1 MTQHT
6 STLGALEH
14 RCYARTSMVQ
24 PGSSRDPAAYLPT
37 VPASAGYAPIV
48 PVPQAPPGEGAG
60 VLARLPLQIGTTST
74 WSAGRAAAALFP
86 GFALLGVA
94 VMAATHIGSF
104 TLVAAIGAVGGML
117 ILYAIGHIRGAI
129 RTRASDVLLLPDGL
143 LVDGGQLHAEKMPWS
158 EFTAPYAE
166 IEETTVRRITLGS
179 MLMVALMILTQTS
192 GGSATSGVRV
202 WRLHVHRKGEKRTI
216 AETDRPIERDS
227 MQAAASS
234 VCAVVSGQRYVA
246 EAPAVPAKIL
256 SCQSCGAPAVPDDA
270 AFVKCA
276 YCNVQVALPDDIR
289 GQAAAVKN
297 ASQNRAATAGII
309 AKLREQPRAAH
320 ANQWLTVIA
329 VLMFGAWPIGWGL
342 VAFRVLADGFQATD
356 LFCLL
361 LPFAAVVAGFFLAR
375 ARLADRGALQLLTL
389 GFGALSPR
397 KEGEPSRCRRC
408 QGPLPVAGLGGVT
421 QCRYCSAENIVGLDL
436 RPSVDQARTEQ
447 ATFDVALA
455 QRAAEKR
462 LWTTLTIVAGFALLA
477 WMAGTVAYIAHI
489 EEADHASGHE
499 SAKSHPSPPP
509 PPASPPPPQGRETPP
524 KGSPPPPRPGGT
536 KKPK

>member
-1 MTQHT
+1 M
-6 STLGALEH
+6 A
-14 RCYARTSMVQ
+14 Q
-24 PGSSRDPAAYLPT
+24 PRPSHDPAAYLPT
-37 VPASAGYAPIV
+37 VPASAGYAPPV
-48 PVPQAPPGEGAG
+48 VAPLPVPAEAAG

-94 VMAATHIGSF
+94 VMAASHIGDARVV
-104 TLVAAIGAVGGML
+104 VALAAVGVML
-117 ILYAIGHIRGAI
+117 ILYAIGHVRGAI
-129 RTRASDVLLLPDGL
+129 RTRASDVLLLADGL
-143 LVDGGQLHAEKMPWS
+143 LVDGGHLHAQRMPWA

-166 IEETTVRRITLGS
+166 IEDTTVKRLTLGG
-179 MLMVALMILTQTS
+179 MLGVALMILTRSSSWDWGTRN
-192 GGSATSGVRV
+192 VRV
-202 WRLHVHRKGEKRTI
+202 WRLHVHRKGERRLI

-246 EAPAVPAKIL
+246 EAPAIPAKIL
-256 SCQSCGAPAVPDDA
+256 SCPSCGAPAIPDDA
-270 AFVKCA
+270 PSVTCA
-276 YCNVQVALPDDIR
+276 YCHVQVALPDDVR

-297 ASQNRAATAGII
+297 ASQNRAATADII
-309 AKLREQPRAAH
+309 AKLRDQPRAAH
-320 ANQWLTVIA
+320 TNKWLTVIA
-329 VLMFGAWPIGWGL
+329 VLMFGAWPLGWGL

-389 GFGALSPR
+389 GFGALAPR
-397 KEGEPSRCRRC
+397 REGEPSRCRRC

-447 ATFDVALA
+447 ATFDVALK
-455 QRAAEKR
+455 QRATEKR
-462 LWTTLTIVAGFALLA
+462 LWTTLTLVAGLALLA
-477 WMAGTVAYIAHI
+477 WMVGTAVYIAHI
-489 EEADHASGHE
+489 EVPDRASSHEAG
-499 SAKSHPSPPP
+499 KSHPSPPP
-509 PPASPPPPQGRETPP
+509 PPATPPPQGRESPP
-524 KGSPPPPRPGGT
+524 RGSPPPPRPGGT
-536 KKPK
+536 KKPR

>member
-1 MTQHT
+1 M
-6 STLGALEH
+6 A
-14 RCYARTSMVQ
+14 Q

-37 VPASAGYAPIV
+37 VPASAGYMPIV
-48 PVPQAPPGEGAG
+48 PAPAAASSEVAG

-86 GFALLGVA
+86 GFALLGVSG
-94 VMAATHIGSF
+94 MTAAHIGDF
-104 TLVAAIGAVGGML
+104 RLVLAIGVVGGML
-117 ILYAIGHIRGAI
+117 ILYAIGHARGAI

-143 LVDGGQLHAEKMPWS
+143 LVDGGRLHAEKMPWA

-166 IEETTVRRITLGS
+166 IEDTTVKRITLGS
-179 MLMVALMILTQTS
+179 MLVVALMILTRSSSWS
-192 GGSATSGVRV
+192 GATSNVRV
-202 WRLHVHRKGEKRTI
+202 WRLHVYRKGEKRMI

-297 ASQNRAATAGII
+297 AAQNRSATAGII
-309 AKLREQPRAAH
+309 AKLRDQPRAAH
-320 ANQWLTVIA
+320 ANKWLAILA
-329 VLMFGAWPIGWGL
+329 ALMFGAWPIGWGL

-361 LPFAAVVAGFFLAR
+361 LPFAAVLAGFFLAR

-389 GFGALSPR
+389 GFGALAPR

-408 QGPLPVAGLGGVT
+408 QGPLPAAGLGGVS

-447 ATFDVALA
+447 ATFDVALK
-455 QRAAEKR
+455 QRAAEKK
-462 LWTTLTIVAGFALLA
+462 LWTTLSIVAGFALLA
-477 WMAGTVAYIAHI
+477 WVAGTAVYIAHM
-489 EEADHASGHE
+489 EEDGKASAHETPKGHASPPP
-499 SAKSHPSPPP
+499 ATPAPPP
-509 PPASPPPPQGRETPP
+509 PPQTKETPP
-524 KGSPPPPRPGGT
+524 KGTPPPPRPGGT